1 MILGRTL
8 IGAKL
13 ILSSFGV
20 RVFMKKKPSQ
30 PLTPPLEF
38 DETNAELS
46 SILGGPPSRPIVEK
60 PNFDTL
66 TEKGRRISKHLE
78 EVQEGNARGDR
89 PLTSKEFYDR
99 YKDEPSG
106 WCPDSPAAVDSA
118 LRRLGMVPV
127 IRGSKG
133 KGNSN
138 KWWHLMAKKLL
149 IKAKR
154 KKERE

>member
-1 MILGRTL
+1 M
-8 IGAKL
+8 
-13 ILSSFGV
+13 
-20 RVFMKKKPSQ
+20 
-30 PLTPPLEF
+30 TPPLASE
-38 DETNAELS
+38 EPKAVLS
-46 SILGGPPSRPIVEK
+46 SILGSPPTGPLVEK
-60 PNFDTL
+60 PNLDAL
-66 TEKGRRISKHLE
+66 IEESRKISKHLE
-78 EVQEGNARGDR
+78 EVQEGYAHGDE

-118 LRRLGMVPV
+118 LRRLGLVPV

-138 KWWHLMAKKLL
+138 KWWHLLAKKLL

-154 KKERE
+154 KKSANRHVNDS